1 MKKNIKALLYT
12 FLFVIVLSFILYL
25 TYHYPQQII
34 PLLMVIALLYSV
46 YCVYNIIYK
55 LLD

>member
-1 MKKNIKALLYT
+1 MKKTIKALLYT
-12 FLFVIVLSFILYL
+12 FLFVIALSFILYL
-25 TYHYPQQII
+25 TYHYPQQVV
-34 PLLMVIALLYSV
+34 PLLTGIALLYSV